1 MSPDLARRI
10 ATLAESQRGAA
21 EALARR
27 VAAIDDP
34 RRLPHET
41 RRCADEYDLDARRL
55 LGSIADA
62 LETPPLQTTGPAL
75 ALALRVGVASAEA
88 REERLAAPDVAWTCP
103 DLPRPPARRT
113 QQALLDVV
121 NAAQQ
126 RLVLVSYATYW
137 PQEVVDAILRAH
149 KRGVVVQI
157 FLERSKEDGGTN
169 VFATHREARKYFP
182 FAELYALKEG
192 FKGALHAK
200 CAVADEETA
209 FVPSANL
216 TQNALSANIELGIV
230 ARRGNVAKEI
240 VAKIDALLHA
250 RICERVD
257 QK

>member
-21 EALARR
+21 EALAQR
-27 VAAIDDP
+27 VASIDDP

-41 RRCADEYDLDARRL
+41 RRCAEEYDLDARRL
-55 LGSIADA
+55 FDAIADA

-75 ALALRVGVASAEA
+75 ALALRVGIASAAA
-88 REERLAAPDVAWTCP
+88 REDRLSALDVAWTCP

-121 NAAQQ
+121 NAARK

-137 PQEVVDAILRAH
+137 PQEVVDAIRRAH

-169 VFATHREARKYFP
+169 AFATHREARQYFP

-192 FKGALHAK
+192 FEGALHAK
-200 CAVADEETA
+200 CAVADEERA
-209 FVPSANL
+209 FVTSANL
-216 TQNALSANIELGIV
+216 TRRALGENIELGVV

-240 VAKIDALLHA
+240 VAKLDALVDA
-250 RICERVD
+250 RICERVME
-257 QK
+257 K